1 MNVFE
6 KIKNGLHEVKINN
19 ICKTTVSCLSL
30 IQIQALMKSTLLLFL
45 FAAVFIMNG
54 CGKQDDTILRVYVGY
69 KGQPKLSAK
78 VVIDG
83 VTQNPPQSPFVMT
96 EYTDV
101 NGLAEFNLKDYIK
114 AGSYGGSTV
123 DCTVYLIKNS
133 PSSDTVKTI
142 FVEAFKTT
150 KQQFL
155 FN

>member
-1 MNVFE
+1 MKHLVY
-6 KIKNGLHEVKINN
+6 
-19 ICKTTVSCLSL
+19 L
-30 IQIQALMKSTLLLFL
+30 IIFASGLLFL
-45 FAAVFIMNG
+45 G
-54 CGKQDDTILRVYVGY
+54 CGKQDETILRVYVGY

-78 VVIDG
+78 VIIDG
-83 VTQNPPQSPFVMT
+83 VTQSPPYSPFVMT

-114 AGSYGGSTV
+114 PGSFGGSTV
-123 DCTVYLIKNS
+123 DCSVYLIKNS
-133 PSSDTVKTI
+133 PSSDTIKTI

>member
-1 MNVFE
+1 MNVFK
-6 KIKNGLHEVKINN
+6 KIDNRFHEFKINN

-30 IQIQALMKSTLLLFL
+30 NQIQVPMKPTLLLFL
-45 FAAVFIMNG
+45 FAAVFLLNG

-96 EYTDV
+96 EVTDV
-101 NGLAEFNLKDYIK
+101 NGLAEFNLSEYIK
-114 AGSYGGSTV
+114 PGSFGGSTV
-123 DCTVYLIKNS
+123 DCSVYLIQSS

-142 FVEAFKTT
+142 YVEGFKTT

>member
-1 MNVFE
+1 
-6 KIKNGLHEVKINN
+6 
-19 ICKTTVSCLSL
+19 
-30 IQIQALMKSTLLLFL
+30 MKPFFLFLLF
-45 FAAVFIMNG
+45 AVGFLMNG
-54 CGKQDDTILRVYVGY
+54 CSKQDDTILRVYVGY

-101 NGLAEFNLKDYIK
+101 NGLVEFNLNDYIK

-142 FVEAFKTT
+142 FVEGFKTT

-155 FN
+155 FD

>member
-1 MNVFE
+1 
-6 KIKNGLHEVKINN
+6 
-19 ICKTTVSCLSL
+19 
-30 IQIQALMKSTLLLFL
+30 MKAIFLFLLL
-45 FAAVFIMNG
+45 ATGFIING
-54 CGKQDDTILRVYVGY
+54 CSKQDDTILRVYVGY

-83 VTQNPPQSPFVMT
+83 VTQNPPQNPFVMT
-96 EYTDV
+96 EFTDV

-114 AGSYGGSTV
+114 SGSYGGSTI

>member
-1 MNVFE
+1 MST
-6 KIKNGLHEVKINN
+6 IYI
-19 ICKTTVSCLSL
+19 
-30 IQIQALMKSTLLLFL
+30 MKGYLLLFL
-45 FAAVFIMNG
+45 IAFSFLIVG
-54 CGKQDDTILRVYVGY
+54 CGKQNDTILRVYVGY
-69 KGQPKLSAK
+69 NGQPKLSAK

-83 VTQNPPQSPFVMT
+83 VTPNAPYVPFVMT

-123 DCTVYLIKNS
+123 DCSVHLIKNS
-133 PSSDTVKTI
+133 PTSDTIKTI

>member
-1 MNVFE
+1 
-6 KIKNGLHEVKINN
+6 
-19 ICKTTVSCLSL
+19 
-30 IQIQALMKSTLLLFL
+30 MKSIFLFLLLAVGFL
-45 FAAVFIMNG
+45 MNG
-54 CGKQDDTILRVYVGY
+54 CSKQDDTILRVYVGY
-69 KGQPKLSAK
+69 NGQPKLSAK

-96 EYTDV
+96 EFTDV

-114 AGSYGGSTV
+114 PGSYGGSTV

-133 PSSDTVKTI
+133 TSSDTVKTI